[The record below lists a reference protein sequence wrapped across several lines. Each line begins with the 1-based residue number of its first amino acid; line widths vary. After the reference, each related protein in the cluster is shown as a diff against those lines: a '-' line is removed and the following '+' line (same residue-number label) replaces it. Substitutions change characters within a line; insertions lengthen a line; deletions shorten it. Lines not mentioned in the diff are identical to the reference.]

1 MSVTSTHLKALGISV
16 SAAKNW
22 IYENVDTPSTIFQIC
37 REYSISNQM
46 IAEILNAD
54 NIRAKNVENFFMLN
68 GLSGEKLDSFTAKSL
83 FTITNHTDVGVS
95 FFDRKISVFGV
106 PIYASP
112 GVEGKKILHAASIM
126 AEYLDNDENGIVD
139 NQLVVNSLIAAEHKL
154 LVWKDEADF
163 QYINVPTSKIQDLG
177 TDETNPS
184 WHQNPSI
191 GQFDAALEEVL
202 HMITQVGYGGAYP
215 DVFEEKVGSA
225 VADAMDVA
233 RGGRFIEV
241 PDIYPSDAWFTYDD
255 KTTSYGEM
263 TTEYIYWA
271 ITTNL
276 GAQSGRSA
284 EIASEWKLYTP
295 EMLQASDKAVLEIIG
310 NPTYQIPTTLPDGN
324 YM

>member
-83 FTITNHTDVGVS
+83 FTITNHTDIGVS

>member
-22 IYENVDTPSTIFQIC
+22 IYENVDAPSTIFQIC

-54 NIRAKNVENFFMLN
+54 NISAKNVENFFIGN
-68 GLSGEKLDSFTAKSL
+68 DLSGEKLDSSTAKSL
-83 FTITNHTDVGVS
+83 FRITDHADVGVS

-215 DVFEEKVGSA
+215 DVFEEKVGSD

>member
-1 MSVTSTHLKALGISV
+1 MSGTSTHLKALGISM
-16 SAAKNW
+16 SAAKSW
-22 IYENVDTPSTIFQIC
+22 IYQNVGAPSTIFQIC

-46 IAEILNAD
+46 ISEILNTG
-54 NIRAKNVENFFMLN
+54 NINAKAVENFFLGH
-68 GLSGEKLDSFTAKSL
+68 GLSGGKLDSSIAKSL
-83 FTITNHTDVGVS
+83 FTITDHTDLGVS
-95 FFDRKISVFGV
+95 YFDRKISVFGV

-126 AEYLDNDENGIVD
+126 AEYLDNDENGLAD
-139 NQLVVNSLIAAEHKL
+139 NQLVVNSLVAAEHKL
-154 LVWKDEADF
+154 LMWKDEADF

-184 WHQNPSI
+184 WHQTPSN
-191 GQFDAALEEVL
+191 GRFDAALEEVL

-215 DVFEEKVGSA
+215 DVFEEKVGTS
-225 VADAMDVA
+225 VADAMDIA

-241 PDIYPSDAWFTYDD
+241 PDSYPLDAWFTYND

-276 GAQSGRSA
+276 GAQSARSA

-295 EMLQASDKAVLEIIG
+295 EMLQASDKAVMEIIG